1 NLHDQLAAKLSA
13 LPGDARR
20 QVVAVTGGTTN
31 GDSLITNY
39 LAQVNSYEQ
48 LINLYHS
55 LGLPASRRPA
65 NQPPPRAA
73 LHEIVSRL
81 DGTNLPDRF

>member
-1 NLHDQLAAKLSA
+1 NDVLSLWVLPSSWATTATRNIAGLKIDVVRGLLFRNLHDQLAAKLSA

-48 LINLYHS
+48 LI
-55 LGLPASRRPA
+55 
-65 NQPPPRAA
+65 
-73 LHEIVSRL
+73 
-81 DGTNLPDRF
+81 